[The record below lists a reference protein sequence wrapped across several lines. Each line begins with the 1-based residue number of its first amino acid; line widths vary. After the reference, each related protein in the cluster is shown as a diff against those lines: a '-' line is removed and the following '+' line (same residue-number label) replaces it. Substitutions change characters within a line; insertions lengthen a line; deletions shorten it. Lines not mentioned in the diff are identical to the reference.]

1 MRLSEPTTLS
11 LGGHTV
17 WQRQFDASSFEPN
30 SAQAWQIAVPD
41 SLQQASCKRRA
52 EFVAGRVVA
61 RDALVALKSP
71 SHHVFVGEHRAPQWP
86 SGWLGSISHTNH
98 TAVCVARKMHKHAKL
113 GIDMEKFVSERAAKE
128 IMLLI
133 LVTPQ
138 ERALVAST
146 DWPIHRLVTLIF
158 SAKESLFKA
167 IYPTVGRYL
176 EFSHSYV
183 EEIDLHRGKLT
194 LRLCRG
200 AEQNMLQKRFTAFF
214 HLYDDSVVTLVSEND
229 QTL

>member
-1 MRLSEPTTLS
+1 MAVRL
-11 LGGHTV
+11 
-17 WQRQFDASSFEPN
+17 
-30 SAQAWQIAVPD
+30 AWQHIAY
-41 SLQQASCKRRA
+41 Q
-52 EFVAGRVVA
+52 
-61 RDALVALKSP
+61 
-71 SHHVFVGEHRAPQWP
+71 SHCGLCGKKNAQ
-86 SGWLGSISHTNH
+86 T
-98 TAVCVARKMHKHAKL
+98 CKL

-128 IMLLI
+128 IMPLI

-176 EFSHSYV
+176 EFAHSYV